1 MKDKNQWFP
10 FVSEEINVNDK
21 AIIFCFHHAGG
32 TAATYRP
39 WTVKREEAMIACV
52 ELPGKG
58 TRRNERFIFE
68 FSDMLPELAQN
79 IVQFAREK
87 KIILF
92 GHSMGAAMAF
102 YVTDYLYKMF
112 GKKCEKL
119 IVSGRQAPYQE
130 NPFEFKTYMGDDALV
145 NELVRYNA
153 TPKAVLENQ
162 ELLDFILPGLRQDY
176 ILNETLHY
184 HGEILNVPIAAH
196 AGTGDYEA
204 NAEIMGLWSEVTTRP
219 FCLEEFCGS
228 HFFVT
233 DMGEAYK
240 KKVVEE
246 AVKDIREDYE

>member
-1 MKDKNQWFP
+1 MKVKNQWFP
-10 FVSEEINVNDK
+10 FVSEEINANDK

-32 TAATYRP
+32 TAATYRS
-39 WTVKREEAMIACV
+39 WTMKEEEAILACV

-68 FSDMLPELAQN
+68 FGEMLPELAQN
-79 IVQFAREK
+79 INQFARGK
-87 KIILF
+87 KVILF

-102 YVTDYLYKMF
+102 YVADYLNKVF
-112 GKKCEKL
+112 GKSCEKL
-119 IVSGRQAPYQE
+119 IVSGRQAPDRE
-130 NPFEFKTYMGDDALV
+130 NPFEFKTYMGEDALV
-145 NELVRYNA
+145 NELVRYQA
-153 TPKAVLENQ
+153 TPKEVLENQ
-162 ELLDFILPGLRQDY
+162 ELLNFILPGLRQDY

-184 HGEILNVPIAAH
+184 HGEILDVPITAH

-204 NAEIMGLWSEVTTRP
+204 NAGVMGLWSNMTTSH

-246 AVKDIREDYE
+246 AIKDIWEDYE